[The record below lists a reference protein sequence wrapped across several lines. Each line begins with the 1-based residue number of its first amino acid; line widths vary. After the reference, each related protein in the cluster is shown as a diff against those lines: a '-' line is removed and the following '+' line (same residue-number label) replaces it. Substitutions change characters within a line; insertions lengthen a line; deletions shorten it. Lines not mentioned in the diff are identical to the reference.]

1 MRTPSF
7 QVGKNF
13 ENRQKH
19 QKCRSACVGQ
29 ADFRKL
35 KLNNITKD
43 SSNSQHLSVVNV
55 IHLKHDQLEI
65 NVAECSDLCTF
76 VDGREN
82 YYPWPF

>member
-19 QKCRSACVGQ
+19 QKRRSGCVGQ
-29 ADFRKL
+29 ADFGKL
-35 KLNNITKD
+35 KPNNITKD
-43 SSNSQHLSVVNV
+43 SSNSQRLSVVNV

-65 NVAECSDLCTF
+65 NVAEGLNIRPRLFLIDRVSS
-76 VDGREN
+76 
-82 YYPWPF
+82 